1 MPALDTAGD
10 VVSLITVI
18 AKAIVEAYGQDYDE
32 VMAEL
37 AKRHEIDGKA
47 SDDAAKDMD
56 SHLPIVAIAADVP
69 DEVE

>member
-47 SDDAAKDMD
+47 SDAAAAAMD
-56 SHLPIVAIAADVP
+56 SHLPIVAVAADIP